1 MGSSD
6 KNLVVLGVMC
16 YLATAQFVLSLA
28 LNVFEKKEKTSFEY
42 KMGVTALP
50 RRSMYTMYTAC
61 ILCTQIDA
69 HVHLVRFAVS
79 HS

>member
-28 LNVFEKKEKTSFEY
+28 LHVFEKKEKTSFEY
-42 KMGVTALP
+42 KMGVAALP
-50 RRSMYTMYTAC
+50 RRSVAPGSMYTMYTN
-61 ILCTQIDA
+61 
-69 HVHLVRFAVS
+69 
-79 HS
+79 